1 MSRATRFVATRLNLI
16 AVTIMLL
23 LASPTIAAPPIEDE
37 KWHFDLSVYVWL
49 PSIDGK
55 LGFDLPGQGDSLEID
70 TATILEDLQMTGMLG
85 FDARKNRWSA
95 FADLIYLDMADEKSD
110 SVPLKI
116 GQDLNLDVGAGLE
129 IKSWIAQVAGAY
141 DVIRTDRANL
151 GVLLGVRYFSMETD
165 LAIQIDGPLPPEL
178 PTDEFSKKGVL
189 WDGIVGIKGA
199 YGRKWYVPYYLDLGA
214 GSSEFTWQAMTGFGY
229 HWHWGS
235 VFAVYRY
242 LSFDEGDDAFIRALN
257 IGGPSVGVKIR
268 L

>member
-1 MSRATRFVATRLNLI
+1 MTRSIRRVAAHLNLI
-16 AVTIMLL
+16 AVAIVLL
-23 LASPTIAAPPIEDE
+23 LASPLIAGAPDQDD
-37 KWHFDLSVYVWL
+37 KWLFDLSVYVWL
-49 PSIDGK
+49 PAIDGN
-55 LGFDLPGQGDSLEID
+55 LGFDVPGTGDSFEID
-70 TATILEDLQMTGMLG
+70 TGTILEDLQMTGMLG

-110 SVPLKI
+110 SVPLRI
-116 GQDLNLDVGAGLE
+116 GNDLSLDVGADME
-129 IKSWIAQVAGAY
+129 IKSWVAQVAGAY

-151 GVLLGVRYFSMETD
+151 GILLGVRYFSMETD

-178 PTDEFSKKGVL
+178 PTANYSQTGVL
-189 WDGIVGIKGA
+189 WDGIVGLKGQ

-242 LSFDEGDDAFIRALN
+242 LNFDEGDDGFIRDLS
-257 IGGPSVGVKIR
+257 ISGPAVGVKIR